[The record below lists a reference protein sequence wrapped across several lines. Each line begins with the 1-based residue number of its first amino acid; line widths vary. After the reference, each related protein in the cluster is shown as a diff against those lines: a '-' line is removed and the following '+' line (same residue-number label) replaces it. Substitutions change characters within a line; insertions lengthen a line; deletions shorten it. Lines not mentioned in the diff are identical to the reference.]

1 MATTK
6 DKTRQLRILS
16 QSVLLE
22 EARTP
27 YLIRTTMLIICLAFV
42 GFVFWA
48 HVTPIKE
55 MARTTGA
62 IIPSGHV
69 QTIQHLEGGV
79 VAEILVKDD
88 DLVKKGQILLRL
100 KGDAVRGDYQR
111 LKTRAK
117 VLNLQAARLRA
128 FLAGD
133 TTDLQKIAQEYEEIA
148 GTQNEILKGMMES
161 QQQEREVLTRQLEQ
175 KREQLKIHRS
185 QLLTTKAALKIA
197 KAGFETQ
204 KKLYLEHL
212 IPESVFLAAVKEKNS
227 LEGKLNTIKLQISL
241 AQQSI
246 KEYEWRLKSMLSA
259 TRDNALQQLGEIN
272 AEIAENQDLLHKLEK
287 QIQHLEIRSPV
298 SGVVK
303 GLNIHTIGAV
313 IQPGR
318 TIMEIVPTGSEL
330 LAEVRISPNDIGHI
344 KIGHPVTIKVTSYDF
359 ARYGSINGTVS
370 GLSATTFTGERG
382 AAYYKGIIALE
393 KNYLGKNPNQNL
405 IMPGMIV
412 NAEII
417 TGQKSLL
424 SYLLKPI
431 HVALTSAFIER

>member
-1 MATTK
+1 MTGK
-6 DKTRQLRILS
+6 DKTKQLRILS

-27 YLIRTTMLIICLAFV
+27 YLVRTTMLIICLAFV

-88 DLVKKGQILLRL
+88 DMVEKGQTLLRL
-100 KGDAVRGDYQR
+100 KGDAVKSDHQR
-111 LKTRAK
+111 LQTKLTM
-117 VLNLQAARLRA
+117 LQLRAARLRS
-128 FLAGD
+128 FLSGESADLEKFAGEH
-133 TTDLQKIAQEYEEIA
+133 AAVA
-148 GTQNEILKGMMES
+148 GTQDEILQGMVEA
-161 QQQEREVLTRQLEQ
+161 QKREQEVLTRQLDQ
-175 KREQLKIHRS
+175 KREQLKILRS
-185 QLLTTKAALKIA
+185 EMVTTKAGLKIA
-197 KAGFETQ
+197 AAGFATQ
-204 KKLYLEHL
+204 EKLYREHL
-212 IPESVFLAAVKEKNS
+212 IPESTYLTALKEKNS
-227 LEGKLNTIKLQISL
+227 LEGKVSTLQLQI
-241 AQQSI
+241 AQARQTI
-246 KEYEWRLKSMLSA
+246 KEYEWRLKSMVSA
-259 TRDNALQQLGEIN
+259 TRDDALQQLGNIKT
-272 AEIAENQDLLHKLEK
+272 EIAENRELLHKLEK
-287 QIQHLEIRSPV
+287 QIRHLEIRSPV

-303 GLNIHTIGAV
+303 GLNVHTIGAV

-318 TIMEIVPTGSEL
+318 TIMEIVPTGSDL

-344 KIGHPVTIKVTSYDF
+344 KTGYPVTIKVTSYDF
-359 ARYGSINGTVS
+359 SRYGSINGRVS
-370 GLSATTFTGERG
+370 GLSATTFTGEHG
-382 AAYYKGIIALE
+382 SAYYKGIIALE
-393 KNYLGKNPNQNL
+393 KNYLGNNPSQNL

-431 HVALTSAFIER
+431 HVALTSAFSER